1 MFRKL
6 SAALFVGL
14 VAAAAPLAAQ
24 AGIGVVGGF
33 VSANVTS
40 DPNPVGTHGP
50 GVTGRPDARGPAEV
64 AAMRTP
70 ARFRLAAGPRRV
82 SFAGAAH
89 HARQ

>member
-40 DPNPVGTHGP
+40 DPNPVGTTYSSKSG
-50 GVTGRPDARGPAEV
+50 
-64 AAMRTP
+64 
-70 ARFRLAAGPRRV
+70 
-82 SFAGAAH
+82 FAGDS
-89 HARQ
+89 RRFL